1 MNDNSIIYKRL
12 RGIEINNDK
21 LIEQLGDLSIANQL
35 SSHGYLLENYLISN
49 SRKFNNELE
58 EAFFSNQYI
67 YYYSFYYLFKFISY
81 YFFIE

>member
-12 RGIEINNDK
+12 RSIEINNDK

-67 YYYSFYYLFKFISY
+67 LLFILLFKFISY

>member
-12 RGIEINNDK
+12 RSIEINNDK

-49 SRKFNNELE
+49 SRKINNELE
-58 EAFFSNQYI
+58 EAFFSNQYKL
-67 YYYSFYYLFKFISY
+67 LFILLFI
-81 YFFIE
+81 